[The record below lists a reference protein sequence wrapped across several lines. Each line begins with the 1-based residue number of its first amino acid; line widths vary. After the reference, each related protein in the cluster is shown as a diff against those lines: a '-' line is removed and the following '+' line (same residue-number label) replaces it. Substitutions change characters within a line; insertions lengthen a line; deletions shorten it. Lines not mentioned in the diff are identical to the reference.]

1 MEESLCWLLEC
12 EQQKQKKYST
22 LEEGKTEKTRR
33 LQHQN
38 SRQIFQSCSR
48 GKNTN
53 KTWLRHAIPLQRKT
67 NKETPPLPCLA
78 HAVDLTNGQ
87 KKKKNSTETGTKS
100 YLCVN
105 ECPLTWPEPG
115 LHPKRSNKFLTKPP
129 WRNKELCAT
138 KSGPK
143 SIAKISKN
151 SQTEGD

>member
-22 LEEGKTEKTRR
+22 LEEGKKEKTRR

-48 GKNTN
+48 GKKQTKRDYDSAKN
-53 KTWLRHAIPLQRKT
+53 KQR
-67 NKETPPLPCLA
+67 NSSLALPCLA

-105 ECPLTWPEPG
+105 ERPLTWPELR
-115 LHPKRSNKFLTKPP
+115 LHPKRSNNFLTKPP
-129 WRNKELCAT
+129 
-138 KSGPK
+138 
-143 SIAKISKN
+143 
-151 SQTEGD
+151 